1 VRIAS
6 TDGQTVISD
15 NGQEY
20 HPDAAGMFDV
30 PDALGQQ
37 LVKFP
42 GWVAEKDAPAA
53 EHHGKHEAP
62 SHEGRIAKLEAHVAE
77 LLATVADLATPKTRR
92 AAKAADADPPAE

>member
-20 HPDAAGMFDV
+20 HSDAAGMFDV

-42 GWVAEKDAPAA
+42 MWVAEKDAPAA
-53 EHHGKHEAP
+53 EHVGKHEAP
-62 SHEGRIAKLEAHVAE
+62 SHEGRIAQLEAHVAA
-77 LLATVADLATPKTRR
+77 LIATVADLTPKTRR